1 MLLIS
6 RDMGSN
12 PKTESFSFDVNLSF
26 TFMRSDYIQKREGK
40 CASAF
45 ANVSRIF
52 RIYPD
57 SITGKVTSDFNR
69 MIFWKKEHGEFFKV
83 SVQSMINRTLS
94 WDRTPGRE
102 DVLLAINLLLEF
114 AKKDPKMFKY
124 WNC

>member
-1 MLLIS
+1 MHGLVQVANNFGDNRVDRLTTKQAIVAL
-6 RDMGSN
+6 RLVRLKMHTQYN
-12 PKTESFSFDVNLSF
+12 FHYTE
-26 TFMRSDYIQKREGK
+26 I
-40 CASAF
+40 
-45 ANVSRIF
+45 I
-52 RIYPD
+52 
-57 SITGKVTSDFNR
+57 R